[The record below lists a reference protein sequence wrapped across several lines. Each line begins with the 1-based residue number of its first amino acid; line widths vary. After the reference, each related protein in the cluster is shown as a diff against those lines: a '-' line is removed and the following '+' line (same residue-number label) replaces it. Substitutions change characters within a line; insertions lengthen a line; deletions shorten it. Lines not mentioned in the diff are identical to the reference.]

1 MRLQSEKGQVFGLPH
16 VNKRYRSKSKQN
28 RSNTLNGA
36 TEIKK
41 RGSEI
46 SNEVGFLE
54 HVEWSLPFFKVL
66 KSTEVF
72 QWGPLQQQNFEE
84 LKDYLVK
91 LTTLSPPSSGAPLL
105 LYVLAL

>member
-1 MRLQSEKGQVFGLPH
+1 MHLQSEKGQVFGLPH

-54 HVEWSLPFFKVL
+54 HVE
-66 KSTEVF
+66 
-72 QWGPLQQQNFEE
+72 
-84 LKDYLVK
+84 
-91 LTTLSPPSSGAPLL
+91 
-105 LYVLAL
+105 